1 MQLQPLKTDSPAKS
15 APMDLPEDIREI
27 LEQNPELHAAARQ
40 LHNGDKPVRP
50 SLQMLAR
57 GRQLR
62 PDANARAANPHQ
74 VAAFFDLDGTI
85 LSGSIIQHL
94 TRQGFEE
101 GQGRVMHVLQFL
113 VCWGLYKLNLVP
125 RVTMYRW
132 GYAPAAGRE
141 LTEVQQYVD
150 RCLQNHIKPRIF
162 REARA
167 AVAAHIAAGHRV
179 VAITGAPDY
188 AAAELC
194 VDLGIHDLLA
204 TPTPLSADGRI
215 VPNIQEPVCYAEGKL
230 AYLHAYAA
238 RHEIDLVK
246 SFLYSDSASDV
257 PVLKAVGRPRVV
269 NPQWLLLPVARRYGW
284 PIARWKTHDLGGL
297 PVAYASRSVG
307 RVGAGRTG

>member
-1 MQLQPLKTDSPAKS
+1 MQLQTPLTDSAQSK
-15 APMDLPEDIREI
+15 LPVEMPPDVQALLKE
-27 LEQNPELHAAARQ
+27 NPELHAVAAQ
-40 LHNGDKPVRP
+40 LTDGGSIRP

-57 GRQLR
+57 TRRLR
-62 PDANARAANPHQ
+62 PDASARAEHPHQ
-74 VAAFFDLDGTI
+74 TAAFFDLDGTI

-101 GQGRVMHVLQFL
+101 GHGRVSHVLQFL
-113 VCWGLYKLNLVP
+113 VCWVLYKLNLVP

-132 GYAPAAGRE
+132 GYTPCEGRE
-141 LTEVQQYVD
+141 LTEVQAFVD
-150 RCLQNHIKPRIF
+150 RCVTNHVKPRIF

-167 AVAAHIAAGHRV
+167 AVAAHVAAGHRV

-188 AAAELC
+188 AAAEIC

-215 VPNIQEPVCYAEGKL
+215 VTDIQEPVCYSTGKL

-238 RHEIDLVK
+238 KHEIDLQK
-246 SFLYSDSASDV
+246 SFFYSDSASDV

-269 NPQWLLLPVARRYGW
+269 NPQWMLLPVAWRYGW
-284 PIARWKTHDLGGL
+284 AISKWKTHDQGGL
-297 PVAYASRSVG
+297 PVAYASRATPPMGVQ
-307 RVGAGRTG
+307 RAG